1 MDKMSPLIAGVLAV
15 MPVATVHADT
25 DRWQSS
31 IAEAAQRYDIPES
44 WIRAVMQAESG
55 GDPHAVSPKGAMGL
69 MQIMPGTW
77 GELRGQLG
85 LGTDPFDP
93 HDNILAGTAFLRAMR
108 DRYGY
113 PGLFAAYNAGPARYD
128 QHLKTGTP
136 LPAETQHYI
145 AALAQAPAEAAMPP
159 AVLSG
164 TRLFFRLQTVE
175 HASADDRQMAG
186 SGDLFVPLT
195 TKPADRK

>member
-1 MDKMSPLIAGVLAV
+1 MDKMSLLVAGILAV
-15 MPVATVHADT
+15 MPVAVQADT
-25 DRWQSS
+25 DRWRST

-44 WIRAVMQAESG
+44 WIRAVLQAESG
-55 GDPHAVSPKGAMGL
+55 GDPHAVSHKGAMGL

-77 GELRGQLG
+77 AELRGQLG
-85 LGTDPFDP
+85 LGTNPFDP
-93 HDNILAGTAFLRAMR
+93 HDNIFAGTAFLRAMC

-136 LPAETQHYI
+136 LPAETQRYI
-145 AALAQAPAEAAMPP
+145 AALARTPADAAMPP

-164 TRLFFRLQTVE
+164 TRLFFRLRTAQN
-175 HASADDRQMAG
+175 ASSDDRQMAG

-195 TKPADRK
+195 TMSADRK

>member
-1 MDKMSPLIAGVLAV
+1 MDKMSFLIAGILAV
-15 MPVATVHADT
+15 MPVATVHAGT
-25 DRWQSS
+25 DHWQPI
-31 IAEAAQRYDIPES
+31 IAKAAQRYDIPES

-55 GDPHAVSPKGAMGL
+55 GDPHAVSHKGAMGL

-85 LGTDPFDP
+85 LGVDPFDP
-93 HDNILAGTAFLRAMR
+93 HDNVFAGAAFLRAMR

-136 LPAETQHYI
+136 LPAETQRYI
-145 AALAQAPAEAAMPP
+145 AALAQAPAEATMPP
-159 AVLSG
+159 AMLSG
-164 TRLFFRLQTVE
+164 TRLFFRLRTAE
-175 HASADDRQMAG
+175 NAAADDRKMAG

-195 TKPADRK
+195 TMSADRK

>member
-1 MDKMSPLIAGVLAV
+1 MDKMSLLIAGVLAV
-15 MPVATVHADT
+15 MPMATVQADT
-25 DRWQSS
+25 DRWRST

-44 WIRAVMQAESG
+44 WIRAVLQAESG

-77 GELRGQLG
+77 AELRGQLG
-85 LGTDPFDP
+85 LGTNPFDP
-93 HDNILAGTAFLRAMR
+93 HDNIFAGTAFLRAMS

-136 LPAETQHYI
+136 LPAETQRYI
-145 AALAQAPAEAAMPP
+145 AALARTPADAAMPP

-164 TRLFFRLQTVE
+164 TRLFFRLRTAQN
-175 HASADDRQMAG
+175 ASSDDRQMAG

-195 TKPADRK
+195 TMPGDRQ

>member
-1 MDKMSPLIAGVLAV
+1 MSLVLIGAASVIAAPACAATLDPWQPLI
-15 MPVATVHADT
+15 TE
-25 DRWQSS
+25 S
-31 IAEAAQRYDIPES
+31 AQRFDLPAS
-44 WIRAVMQAESG
+44 WIGAVLLAESA

-77 GELRGQLG
+77 TELRIQLA
-85 LGTDPFDP
+85 LGNDPFDP
-93 HDNILAGTAFLRAMR
+93 RDNILAGAAYLRRMR

-128 QHLKTGTP
+128 EHLKTGAP
-136 LPAETQHYI
+136 LPVETQNYI
-145 AALAQAPAEAAMPP
+145 AALAQAPADDAMPP

-164 TRLFFRLQTVE
+164 TRLFFRLRTVE
-175 HASADDRQMAG
+175 NAVLGDRRAAS

-195 TKPADRK
+195 TVPDRRP

>member
-1 MDKMSPLIAGVLAV
+1 MDRLSLVLIGVASV
-15 MPVATVHADT
+15 IAAPVQAATIEQ
-25 DRWQSS
+25 WQSV
-31 IAEAAQRYDIPES
+31 IAEAARRFDIPAS
-44 WIRAVMQAESG
+44 WIRAVMLAESG

-77 GELRGQLG
+77 GELRAQLG
-85 LGTDPFDP
+85 LGNDPSDP
-93 HDNILAGTAFLRAMR
+93 RDNILAGAAFLRAMR
-108 DRYGY
+108 DRFGY

-136 LPAETQHYI
+136 LPAETQRYI
-145 AALAQAPAEAAMPP
+145 AALARTPADAAMPP

-164 TRLFFRLQTVE
+164 TRLFFRLRTAQN
-175 HASADDRQMAG
+175 ASSDDRQMAG

-195 TKPADRK
+195 TMSADRK

>member
-1 MDKMSPLIAGVLAV
+1 MDKMSLLIAGVLAV

-85 LGTDPFDP
+85 LGTDPLNP
-93 HDNILAGTAFLRAMR
+93 HDNVFAGSAFLRTMR

-195 TKPADRK
+195 TMSADRK

>member
-1 MDKMSPLIAGVLAV
+1 MDKMSLLVVGFLAA
-15 MPVATVHADT
+15 MPVTTVHADT
-25 DRWQSS
+25 TRWHST

-44 WIRAVMQAESG
+44 WIRAVMEAESG

-77 GELRGQLG
+77 AELRGQLG

-128 QHLKTGTP
+128 RHLKTGTP
-136 LPAETQHYI
+136 LPPETQRYI
-145 AALAQAPAEAAMPP
+145 AALARTPADAAMPP

-164 TRLFFRLQTVE
+164 TRLFFRLRTAE
-175 HASADDRQMAG
+175 NTTSDARQMAG

-195 TKPADRK
+195 TMSADRK

>member
-1 MDKMSPLIAGVLAV
+1 MDKMSLLIAGVLAV

-85 LGTDPFDP
+85 LGTDPLNP
-93 HDNILAGTAFLRAMR
+93 HDNVFAGAAFLRKMR

-128 QHLKTGTP
+128 QHLKTGMP

-145 AALAQAPAEAAMPP
+145 AALAKAPAEAAMPP

>member
-1 MDKMSPLIAGVLAV
+1 MSLLVVGFLAA
-15 MPVATVHADT
+15 MPVTTVHADT
-25 DRWQSS
+25 TRWHST

-44 WIRAVMQAESG
+44 WIRAVMEAESG

-77 GELRGQLG
+77 AELRGQLG

-128 QHLKTGTP
+128 RHLKTGTP
-136 LPAETQHYI
+136 LPPETQRYI
-145 AALAQAPAEAAMPP
+145 AALARTPADAAMPP

-164 TRLFFRLQTVE
+164 TRLFFRLRTAE
-175 HASADDRQMAG
+175 NTTSDARQMAG

-195 TKPADRK
+195 TMSADRK

>member
-1 MDKMSPLIAGVLAV
+1 MDKMSLLIAGVLAV

-85 LGTDPFDP
+85 LGTDPLNP
-93 HDNILAGTAFLRAMR
+93 HDNVFAGAAFLRKMR

-136 LPAETQHYI
+136 LPAETQRYI
-145 AALAQAPAEAAMPP
+145 SVLAQAPAEAAMPP

-164 TRLFFRLQTVE
+164 TRLFFRLRTAE
-175 HASADDRQMAG
+175 NASSDDRKMAN

-195 TKPADRK
+195 TLSADRK